1 MKKKIFGS
9 MVLAGMALTSA
20 QAVDVNFFGHI
31 GAAYNQ
37 GLSAGN
43 TQHTV
48 DGKKATYAGV
58 TGHVGMDLGFNAL
71 HLGVGVYGAMPIY
84 GTHLQYTPN
93 NNGGAGGGNNAPAID
108 DNQANIMYS
117 KDYIDLSDLYLIY
130 DNSNVTLA
138 VGRFNNEFLG
148 SEWLNSYMQG
158 VAFRYQSKMFGFWTA
173 WINDATTYGYA
184 PNRIA
189 SELMAYNRF
198 PSSFNN
204 FNLNNEVFAA
214 GMKFDFDF
222 LTFDPFVHYYLNKGH
237 DDTIQAGANL
247 ALIFGQEGGPV
258 QSTTAIKFMWENTL
272 GKASDDTMML
282 LGDEELIFGG
292 VFKLGAGVFATT
304 GGDGIVTINDGTRFY
319 GRRYLTPNF
328 NYWSSAYFTPKN
340 TTWYVFTG
348 VKSTYFDLDILYADG
363 DYKEFSA
370 IASFTLFDTQS
381 KGSLNGVSMK
391 LGGGYVNN
399 GFKTGPQQSS
409 NVVAFAKLSF

>member
-1 MKKKIFGS
+1 MKKIFGS

-37 GLSAGN
+37 GLSEGN
-43 TQHTV
+43 TQHSA

-71 HLGVGVYGAMPIY
+71 HLGVGVYGAVPIY
-84 GTHLQYTPN
+84 GTKIKYN
-93 NNGGAGGGNNAPAID
+93 ENGQAVID
-108 DNQANIMYS
+108 DNQANIAYS
-117 KDYIDLSDLYLIY
+117 KDYIDLSDLYLTY
-130 DNSNVTLA
+130 ASSNVTLA

-148 SEWLNSYMQG
+148 SEWLNAYMQG
-158 VAFRYQSKMFGFWTA
+158 VAFKYQSKMFGIWTA
-173 WINDATTYGYA
+173 WMNDATNYGYA

-214 GMKFDFDF
+214 GMNFDFDF
-222 LTFDPFVHYYLNKGH
+222 LTFDPFVHYYLNKGY

-247 ALIFGQEGGPV
+247 ALIFGQEGGPA
-258 QSTTAIKFMWENTL
+258 QSITTFKFMWENTL
-272 GKASDDTMML
+272 GARHDDTMMF

-292 VFKLGAGVFATT
+292 IFKIGAGVFSTT
-304 GGDGIVTINDGTRFY
+304 GGNGITTINDGTRFY
-319 GRRYLTPNF
+319 GKKFLTPNF
-328 NYWSSAYFTPKN
+328 NYWSSTYFTPKN

-363 DYKEFSA
+363 DYNEFSA

-391 LGGGYVNN
+391 LGGGYVTNS
-399 GFKTGPQQSS
+399 FKSGPHQHS
-409 NVVAFAKLSF
+409 NVVAFAKLAF